1 MPDLKWIVEKVIQEN
16 PQVFSG
22 DFSEDLDMIEAI
34 DNRIADTADRINRM
48 KEWLR
53 SYSVVRPWKTEIRL
67 KIAGQI
73 LSFADI
79 RKHECLGQDQDLII
93 SEFLKLKEM
102 ILVVV
107 PISEVTGKKREVTS
121 LTSKAL
127 WCCYPHD
134 IPILDDYA
142 ERALQVISRIL
153 RLAPATEKPR
163 YSAFVDVWFQVYD
176 EIKLVI
182 DKPELNKYKYKVRV
196 LDKLLWY
203 LGQHSF
209 DKPHP

>member
-1 MPDLKWIVEKVIQEN
+1 
-16 PQVFSG
+16 
-22 DFSEDLDMIEAI
+22 
-34 DNRIADTADRINRM
+34 
-48 KEWLR
+48 
-53 SYSVVRPWKTEIRL
+53 
-67 KIAGQI
+67 
-73 LSFADI
+73 
-79 RKHECLGQDQDLII
+79 
-93 SEFLKLKEM
+93 M